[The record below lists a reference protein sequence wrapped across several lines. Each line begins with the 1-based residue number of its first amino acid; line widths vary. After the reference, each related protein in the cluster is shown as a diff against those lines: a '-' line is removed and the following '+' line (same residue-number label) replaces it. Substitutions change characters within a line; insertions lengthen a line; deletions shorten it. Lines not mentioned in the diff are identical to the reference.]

1 MTGTSAASRWVSS
14 RLLALHNYSP
24 HPLIISH
31 RLRATSSALQLK
43 QAWVLRLQGGFN
55 EQALSNIVYAFDRA
69 QLLDRDLLQSVFTVA
84 GMRLDSALTGQRN
97 PAFKPQE
104 LCTLLRAAQSDI
116 AQPWG
121 FLGKLADAVA
131 ASPYAFESW
140 SGPERAELQRA
151 LALLDM
157 YRTTVML
164 QQLQIVQQQQQQQLA
179 PFPQQALAAQLS
191 ALSLSPPLWDHPSS
205 SLMLQQVCK
214 PQLAPGSGP
223 AYPSGLGLGSPA
235 MFNQGQL
242 PARFYGY

>member
-1 MTGTSAASRWVSS
+1 M
-14 RLLALHNYSP
+14 
-24 HPLIISH
+24 
-31 RLRATSSALQLK
+31 
-43 QAWVLRLQGGFN
+43 LRLQGGFN

-84 GMRLDSALTGQRN
+84 GMRLDSTLTGQRN

-157 YRTTVML
+157 YRTTLML
-164 QQLQIVQQQQQQQLA
+164 QQLQVMQQQQLA
-179 PFPQQALAAQLS
+179 PSPQQALAAQLA
-191 ALSLSPPLWDHPSS
+191 ALSLSPPLWDQPSS
-205 SLMLQQVCK
+205 SLMQQQVCK
-214 PQLAPGSGP
+214 QQLAPGNGP
-223 AYPSGLGLGSPA
+223 AYPSGLGFNASAG
-235 MFNQGQL
+235 FNQGQL
-242 PARFYGY
+242 PARFFGY